1 MVMIMERVVSI
12 DSSTKKT
19 GAALFVD
26 GQFKEYRLIDFSDNK
41 SVNDRMSL
49 MGRELQELLSHWQPE
64 LVVIEEPNGY
74 GKNIQVYRY
83 LSEIIGIVRIWAFMH
98 SCVMEEIKPTVW
110 RKRIGINQSKKKR
123 DELKAE
129 SIAYVK
135 KTYGLEV
142 NDDVADA
149 ICIGACLYTNE

>member
-1 MVMIMERVVSI
+1 MKRVVSI

-19 GAALFVD
+19 GAALFIN
-26 GQFKEYRLIDFSDNK
+26 GKLKEYKLIDLSDNR
-41 SVNDRMSL
+41 SVNDRMNL
-49 MGRELQELLSHWQPE
+49 MGKELQDLLSYWKPE

-83 LSEIIGIVRIWAFMH
+83 LSEIIGIVRIWAFNH
-98 SCVMEEIKPTVW
+98 KCTMEEIKPSVW

-135 KTYGLEV
+135 NTYGLEV

-149 ICIGACLYTNE
+149 ICIGACLYMEE